1 MESANENKQQPKAQ
15 VENYANEP
23 LDQKKGQPGRNIKE
37 RENEKEKEGERE
49 RDKGNAMGSLKQAA
63 KDGDI
68 KVLDWESIVHFIAEP
83 FRRK

>member
-23 LDQKKGQPGRNIKE
+23 LDQKRDNPAAISKSEKMKERKREREIKE
-37 RENEKEKEGERE
+37 VWW
-49 RDKGNAMGSLKQAA
+49 GNLKQAA

-68 KVLDWESIVHFIAEP
+68 KVLDWEYIVHFIEEP